1 MRNSWRV
8 WLTALFLLS
17 CSGCLSLGPKK
28 STETPVQVKRLR
40 LDCAPV
46 SGIDPM
52 ELCGDT
58 PKTYGPNCSTEYS
71 ACDLLKQQAAICWA
85 AHKALVD
92 CVTRH
97 NEGAE

>member
-1 MRNSWRV
+1 MRRNLQR
-8 WLTALFLLS
+8 WLIVLCLLS
-17 CSGCLSLGPKK
+17 CSGCLNLGPKK
-28 STETPVQVKRLR
+28 STETLVQVKRLR
-40 LDCAPV
+40 LDCAPA

-71 ACDLLKQQAAICWA
+71 ACDLLKQQAALCWA
-85 AHKALVD
+85 AHRALVE